1 MTHDA
6 SFFKEINQ
14 SYFFKVSF
22 GNGES
27 VDVKGKWVVI
37 VETPLGTK
45 YILDVLISLVLELSQ
60 SFFSVKQMLQRNYA
74 LHFKNIRCTIFDP

>member
-1 MTHDA
+1 
-6 SFFKEINQ
+6 
-14 SYFFKVSF
+14 
-22 GNGES
+22 
-27 VDVKGKWVVI
+27 VVI